1 MCMDLE
7 LHQRM
12 AARGPCECVY
22 VCVLCLYVVF
32 VLCVC
37 VWVGV
42 VHNVSV
48 HMCMW
53 YDD

>member
-1 MCMDLE
+1 M
-7 LHQRM
+7 M

-37 VWVGV
+37 MGGCCTQCECAHVYV
-42 VHNVSV
+42 V
-48 HMCMW
+48 
-53 YDD
+53 